1 MNRRIAALASL
12 GSLCVLLAGCGES
25 SGPRFK
31 ADPVQYLLTLAQLQS
46 PDFTV
51 EVPPAAQ
58 PAAGFASG
66 NPTVQ
71 AQLTRAGLT
80 GAAAVTFFRTAD
92 FPTSNGPI
100 EVVDSVAQ
108 FAGEDGAH
116 QWFVTD
122 GDRLNKQQGAE
133 PVSTGALGDEV
144 HATTQVATAPDGV
157 QAVQITL
164 EWRVSNIVVLLHVRG
179 RYGGARLD
187 DALVLAHRQTSVQLR

>member
-1 MNRRIAALASL
+1 MIRRISALIALA
-12 GSLCVLLAGCGES
+12 GLCIVLVGCGES

-31 ADPVQYLLTLAQLQS
+31 GDPVQYLLKLAQLQS

-51 EVPPAAQ
+51 EIPATSQ

-71 AQLTRAGLT
+71 SQLTQAGLT
-80 GAAAVTFFRTAD
+80 GAAAVTFFRTAS
-92 FPTSNGPI
+92 FATSNGPI

-108 FAGEDGAH
+108 FTGEDGAH

-122 GDRLNKQQGAE
+122 GDRLNNEQGAN
-133 PVSTGALGDEV
+133 PISTGALGDEV
-144 HATTQVATAPDGV
+144 HATTRVATTPDGV
-157 QAVQITL
+157 QAIQITL
-164 EWRVSNIVVLLHVRG
+164 EWRVSNIVALLHVRG